1 MQNQY
6 PRMLYKA
13 DGSEEIHGGKF
24 STTIVH
30 DEAEQAAALA
40 AGWELTTTEATDAA
54 KPTPAPTPA
63 PTLAP
68 RDDAPPT
75 RAELEQKAHELG
87 VEFAPNI
94 GDKKLLERIEAKL
107 DEQAAAL
114 AAGDKPQ
121 E

>member
-13 DGSEEIHGGKF
+13 GGSEDIHGGKF
-24 STTIVH
+24 STMIVH
-30 DEAEQAAALA
+30 DEDELA
-40 AGWELTTTEATDAA
+40 AELAGGWALTTTEATKAA

-63 PTLAP
+63 PAPAP

-107 DEQAAAL
+107 AEQVAAQ